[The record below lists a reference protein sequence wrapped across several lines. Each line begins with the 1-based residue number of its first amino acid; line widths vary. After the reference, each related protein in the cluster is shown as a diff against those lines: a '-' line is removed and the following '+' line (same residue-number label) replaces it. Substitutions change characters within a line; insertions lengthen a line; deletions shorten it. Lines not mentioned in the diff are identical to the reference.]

1 MDYKPTKRNST
12 LNMIM
17 VIVFAAL
24 AITITFVIGYR
35 VGHFFK
41 PGDTVIDDGRF
52 TGLEAV
58 YDVMVK
64 DFYYGDDSEDYK
76 DKLVYD
82 AINGMVDAQGDIH
95 TDYMTPE
102 EVREFTGSLESNIV
116 GIGIRYTELDGEI
129 LVREVLRDSPAQKAG
144 IQEGDIITAVDGVS
158 CKENSLDD
166 VVKLVSGKVGT
177 KVTLTI
183 NRMGQTIEVTATRDV
198 IGTTVSSSI
207 KDGIG
212 ILTINSFG
220 DATAEEMAGHLK
232 YLADNKVT
240 RYIIDLRNNGGG
252 YAMTLDE
259 MCTYFM
265 ENGQIVMIEED
276 REGHQIID
284 KVKKSR
290 KIKYDKIVI
299 LVNDNSASCSEVFTM
314 ALKENCGAIVVG
326 TTTYGKGVAQL
337 QKIFPDGSAI
347 KYTDVIWKSGNGVF
361 INGEGITPDY
371 TVRLHDALYANILT
385 LDDEETYQ
393 FDQVSYKIGVVQ
405 TMLDFLGYQ
414 PDRQDGYFSRA
425 TETALEAFQRDNS
438 LEVTGI
444 LDKTTASVMDARVIN
459 EWSINRDRHD
469 TQMQKALQLA
479 KE

>member
-1 MDYKPTKRNST
+1 MDYKPTKKNST

-35 VGHFFK
+35 VGHFSQ
-41 PGDTVIDDGRF
+41 PENEVVDDGRF

-58 YDVMVK
+58 YDIMVK

-76 DKLVYD
+76 DKLIYD

-102 EVREFTGSLESNIV
+102 EVRKFTGSLESNIV

-166 VVKLVSGKVGT
+166 VVKLVTGKVGT

-240 RYIIDLRNNGGG
+240 RYIINR
-252 YAMTLDE
+252 
-259 MCTYFM
+259 
-265 ENGQIVMIEED
+265 
-276 REGHQIID
+276 
-284 KVKKSR
+284 
-290 KIKYDKIVI
+290 I
-299 LVNDNSASCSEVFTM
+299 L
-314 ALKENCGAIVVG
+314 K
-326 TTTYGKGVAQL
+326 
-337 QKIFPDGSAI
+337 
-347 KYTDVIWKSGNGVF
+347 
-361 INGEGITPDY
+361 
-371 TVRLHDALYANILT
+371 
-385 LDDEETYQ
+385 
-393 FDQVSYKIGVVQ
+393 
-405 TMLDFLGYQ
+405 
-414 PDRQDGYFSRA
+414 
-425 TETALEAFQRDNS
+425 
-438 LEVTGI
+438 
-444 LDKTTASVMDARVIN
+444 
-459 EWSINRDRHD
+459 
-469 TQMQKALQLA
+469 
-479 KE
+479 